1 MTEAENN
8 QVRLIRRSRGQN
20 QPELQPIVLEYKK
33 RKKKSKDD
41 GEESKAKYTRGLEDI
56 QSLEGDV
63 VRVAQRATKAL
74 SKGVDTYENERQQ
87 SSKEKTDGA
96 IEDFFQNSAK
106 AASAFMKEASDIPVD
121 VAESL
126 NKKSYRRRLR
136 RGLRR
141 ASKIIRMWRI

>member
-1 MTEAENN
+1 MTEDENN
-8 QVRLIRRSRGQN
+8 QVRLIRHSRGQK

-33 RKKKSKDD
+33 RKKKAKDAA
-41 GEESKAKYTRGLEDI
+41 EETKAKYSKGLEDI

-74 SKGVDTYENERQQ
+74 SKGVDTYEHERQQ

-96 IEDFFQNSAK
+96 IEDFFHNSAA
-106 AASAFMKEASDIPVD
+106 AASAFMKEASEIPVD

-126 NKKSYRRRLR
+126 NKKSYRKRLR

-141 ASKIIRMWRI
+141 ASKIIRTWRI